1 MISQPIVLIG
11 ADGQLGTDLA
21 TYFQEN
27 NISFYPLYYPQFD
40 ITRPEKARRQLASL
54 KPKVVINTAAYHR
67 VDECED
73 YPERA
78 FLVNALAVRHLALI
92 CGELES
98 SLVHF
103 STDYVFDGQKKKPY
117 VEEDCPRP
125 LSVYAASKLAGEYFV
140 QAFLERY
147 FLIRTCGLYGVAGCW
162 GKGTNFVETMIKL
175 AREGRAIKVVNDQK
189 VTPTSTREL
198 AEKIAELLKIN
209 AYGLY
214 HLTNEGQCTWFEFAQ
229 KIFEYLN
236 LKPELIPVSS
246 QEFGAKARR
255 PPYSVLE
262 NKKAKALGLTSFSPW
277 EEALKDYL
285 QRKSYLAGDKR

>member
-1 MISQPIVLIG
+1 
-11 ADGQLGTDLA
+11 
-21 TYFQEN
+21 
-27 NISFYPLYYPQFD
+27 
-40 ITRPEKARRQLASL
+40 
-54 KPKVVINTAAYHR
+54 
-67 VDECED
+67 
-73 YPERA
+73 
-78 FLVNALAVRHLALI
+78 
-92 CGELES
+92 
-98 SLVHF
+98 
-103 STDYVFDGQKKKPY
+103 
-117 VEEDCPRP
+117 
-125 LSVYAASKLAGEYFV
+125 
-140 QAFLERY
+140 
-147 FLIRTCGLYGVAGCW
+147 
-162 GKGTNFVETMIKL
+162 
-175 AREGRAIKVVNDQK
+175 VVNDQK

>member
-103 STDYVFDGQKKKPY
+103 STDYVFDGQKKNPY

-162 GKGTNFVETMIKL
+162 GKGTNW
-175 AREGRAIKVVNDQK
+175 
-189 VTPTSTREL
+189 EL